1 MKTIL
6 VLSVLAILILIL
18 NTLSNKKE
26 GFSEMFILSPFAFK
40 FTPLSDINIFGS
52 SLILHDSES
61 PYKPFSGG
69 PQLSGQTYK
78 QVASEYYPE
87 FNNSD
92 SAKERRGWTLPT
104 EGSCIPNE
112 ICGKFYNKYLLR

>member
-6 VLSVLAILILIL
+6 VLLALAILILIL
-18 NTLSNKKE
+18 NTLSNSRE
-26 GFSEMFILSPFAFK
+26 GFSEMFILSPFAFT

-52 SLILHDSES
+52 NLILHDNES

-69 PQLSGQTYK
+69 PQLSGQTYTE
-78 QVASEYYPE
+78 VASEHYPE
-87 FNNSD
+87 YNNSD
-92 SAKERRGWTLPT
+92 AAKERRGWTRPT

-112 ICGKFYNKYLLR
+112 ICGKFYDKYLIK